1 MRGQLELG
9 FSTLLPLRIIPARAG
24 PTCFRFHGKHDAPDH
39 PRSCG
44 ANGLLQRAHS
54 HDTGSSPLVRGQR
67 CPGWGCPRNRLDHPR
82 SCGANHIASTFS
94 SIGSGSSPLVRGQ
107 HVFADVRVQA
117 IRIIPARAGPTSTL
131 GMTVVRPS
139 DHPRSCG
146 ANAVCRH
153 LRTVSV
159 GSSPLVRGQ
168 QGYACGLAV
177 DFRIIP
183 ARAGPTR
190 VPARSARRA
199 ADHPRSCGANEG
211 SHPGVVISIGSSPLV
226 RGQQSVLLQ

>member
-1 MRGQLELG
+1 MRGQR
-9 FSTLLPLRIIPARAG
+9 FRSCSPRWSSRIIPARAG
-24 PTCFRFHGKHDAPDH
+24 PTGCYSERTRTILDH

-44 ANGLLQRAHS
+44 ANGVRA
-54 HDTGSSPLVRGQR
+54 GVVRVIAWIIPARAGPTYAIKYA
-67 CPGWGCPRNRLDHPR
+67 CELSADHPR